1 MRRRGEARAAKRGGG
16 EARAAKRR
24 GGEARAAKRGGGEG
38 RPVKRRSDARR
49 TLTMFRQ
56 YSAGQRKSFVGAI
69 LLMAVEAATAIV
81 VPIIIGDLT
90 EFLVKGKPW
99 EHLGLTAPE
108 DITIPLFAAAI
119 IAFTAVN
126 SLSDALSEI
135 SLAKAGRTLGYNLR
149 TALFSHLQRLSLA
162 FHLRRSTGDVLTRI
176 TGDVQAVEE
185 FVTDS
190 VKDLVGSVMLLAG
203 TLGYLFSKSWRIA
216 LLAMVIVPVL
226 ASVSGYFARRI
237 KTASKEMR
245 AREGDL
251 ANTAQEMLTTI
262 SVVQTYGRAVH
273 EQEKFDRESRSA
285 MGAILRTA
293 RLEALFGF
301 TVSVVEAT
309 IIALLVLLG
318 ARLVEANTLSAGV
331 LVSFILL
338 IQNMF
343 KPTRR
348 IIKQWN
354 RVAKVYASV
363 ERVDELLARE
373 PGVQDA
379 PDAREAPPLSGAIEF
394 RDVSFAYQPQAE
406 EDDPDGEPRRLTLQ
420 SVSFTL
426 EAGEVVALVGH
437 SGAGKST
444 IAQLLPRLYDP
455 QSGAVLVDG
464 HDIRS
469 FTVDS
474 LRAQISMVLQETIL
488 LRGTVAENIA
498 YGREGATLDDVVT
511 AAERAHA
518 HDFIMA
524 LPQGYDTVLGE
535 RAATL
540 SGGQRQRLAI
550 ARAFIRDTPILVLD
564 EPTTGLDAQASAAV
578 AAALQSLLR
587 GRSAVIVSHDLNL
600 IRNVDRVLIL
610 SGGRILEEG
619 TPADLLE
626 RGGLYA
632 DLYASQ
638 FGEAMA
644 EAVAGREEPEL
655 VASQAVPQPWRRDEE
670 ALEPELLLERASTPG
685 GTGMEA
691 WSAGDVGE
699 DGAGAPDTRF
709 ETVLFDAV
717 PRAASPQEFRQ
728 LRGWTAAG
736 APPVPAGPDL
746 DARQSPAL
754 ARALPGL
761 GGALDLEVAARHLQG
776 LLTSEWDLE
785 SCRVDKVRLAV
796 ESGTRLRYRLH
807 LRGRRSG
814 EVAERFV
821 AGRLF
826 PAAEQAERYAAELAP
841 RAAQVAGE
849 TPRVFARLVDV
860 VEPLHLVLHAFPVDA
875 ELPGLVE
882 AVEPDRMAALLE
894 PVLPSALHGL
904 ELQACRPEVVK
915 YAVGDHCV
923 LRYELLWQ
931 VSPSRRTVRQV
942 VYGKVFHDD
951 RGEHLRPTLEV
962 LRDRLQAERASSAPF
977 LLPRFQTYLPEL
989 RLAVLEA
996 LPGTPDVQGLV
1007 RAWIADGRRGGQ
1019 GPVPGS
1025 VTAEGALETCARIAA
1040 SLHMSVPRSLVL
1052 PGMAVNQGRARTLA
1066 TELDRVRADI
1076 ESLRPY
1082 APGVAAALH
1091 RGSETIAE
1099 AAQREPLPLLIAHGD
1114 FTPKEVLVD
1123 GPISGVFDLDTA
1135 CVAEPA
1141 LDLGHFVA
1149 HLALVATRESARV
1162 EHGRADR
1169 GGVLQRLFLSEYL
1182 RARPDLDPDAVLDRV
1197 SAYRVLTVLEVA
1209 VRSWHQLKPERLEL
1223 AMSLLERAQQV
1234 RHREYT

>member
-1 MRRRGEARAAKRGGG
+1 MKHGG
-16 EARAAKRR
+16 EA
-24 GGEARAAKRGGGEG
+24 

-90 EFLVKGKPW
+90 EFLVNGKPW

-203 TLGYLFSKSWRIA
+203 TLFYLFSKSWRIA

-226 ASVSGYFARRI
+226 ATVSGYFARRI

-498 YGREGATLDDVVT
+498 YGPEGATLDDVVT

-578 AAALQSLLR
+578 AAALQSLLA

-655 VASQAVPQPWRRDEE
+655 VTSQAAPQPWRRDEE
-670 ALEPELLLERASTPG
+670 ALEPELLLERASGPRGNGHG
-685 GTGMEA
+685 GVAGRRRRRGRRRRTGHE
-691 WSAGDVGE
+691 VR
-699 DGAGAPDTRF
+699 DGAVRRGAARR
-709 ETVLFDAV
+709 V
-717 PRAASPQEFRQ
+717 PAGVPPAPRMDRCRRAARPRRARPRCPAVTRARPGPARTRRCARP
-728 LRGWTAAG
+728 RGRG
-736 APPVPAGPDL
+736 APPPGAAHVRVGPRVL
-746 DARQSPAL
+746 PGRQGSPRRGERHQAPL
-754 ARALPGL
+754 PTAPARAPQRRGGRAVRRRTALPSGRA
-761 GGALDLEVAARHLQG
+761 GGEV
-776 LLTSEWDLE
+776 
-785 SCRVDKVRLAV
+785 CR
-796 ESGTRLRYRLH
+796 GGW
-807 LRGRRSG
+807 LRGPRRW
-814 EVAERFV
+814 R
-821 AGRLF
+821 GR
-826 PAAEQAERYAAELAP
+826 P
-841 RAAQVAGE
+841 
-849 TPRVFARLVDV
+849 
-860 VEPLHLVLHAFPVDA
+860 
-875 ELPGLVE
+875 
-882 AVEPDRMAALLE
+882 
-894 PVLPSALHGL
+894 
-904 ELQACRPEVVK
+904 
-915 YAVGDHCV
+915 
-923 LRYELLWQ
+923 
-931 VSPSRRTVRQV
+931 
-942 VYGKVFHDD
+942 
-951 RGEHLRPTLEV
+951 
-962 LRDRLQAERASSAPF
+962 RASS
-977 LLPRFQTYLPEL
+977 
-989 RLAVLEA
+989 
-996 LPGTPDVQGLV
+996 
-1007 RAWIADGRRGGQ
+1007 
-1019 GPVPGS
+1019 PGS
-1025 VTAEGALETCARIAA
+1025 
-1040 SLHMSVPRSLVL
+1040 SRSSSRCTSSCT
-1052 PGMAVNQGRARTLA
+1052 PSPWTPSCPAWSRPSNPIGWQRCSSRSCRAPST
-1066 TELDRVRADI
+1066 V
-1076 ESLRPY
+1076 SSCRP
-1082 APGVAAALH
+1082 
-1091 RGSETIAE
+1091 
-1099 AAQREPLPLLIAHGD
+1099 
-1114 FTPKEVLVD
+1114 
-1123 GPISGVFDLDTA
+1123 
-1135 CVAEPA
+1135 
-1141 LDLGHFVA
+1141 
-1149 HLALVATRESARV
+1149 
-1162 EHGRADR
+1162 ADR
-1169 GGVLQRLFLSEYL
+1169 R
-1182 RARPDLDPDAVLDRV
+1182 
-1197 SAYRVLTVLEVA
+1197 
-1209 VRSWHQLKPERLEL
+1209 W
-1223 AMSLLERAQQV
+1223 
-1234 RHREYT
+1234 

>member
-1 MRRRGEARAAKRGGG
+1 
-16 EARAAKRR
+16 
-24 GGEARAAKRGGGEG
+24 
-38 RPVKRRSDARR
+38 
-49 TLTMFRQ
+49 MFRQ
-56 YSAGQRKSFVGAI
+56 YSAGQRRSFIGAI

-90 EFLVKGKPW
+90 SFLVKGKPW
-99 EHLGLTAPE
+99 NRLGLTAPE
-108 DITIPLFAAAI
+108 DITIALFAAAI

-203 TLGYLFSKSWRIA
+203 TLVYLYSQSWRIA
-216 LLAMVIVPVL
+216 LLGMVIVPVL
-226 ASVSGYFARRI
+226 AAVSGYFARRI
-237 KTASKEMR
+237 KAASKEMR

-251 ANTAQEMLTTI
+251 ATTAQEMLTTI
-262 SVVQTYGRAVH
+262 SVVQTYGRAGH
-273 EQEKFDRESRSA
+273 EQEKFARESRSA

-293 RLEALFGF
+293 RLEALFGL

-309 IIALLVLLG
+309 IIAVLVLVG
-318 ARLVEANTLSAGV
+318 ARLVKSEALAAGD
-331 LVSFILL
+331 LVAFILL

-363 ERVDELLARE
+363 DRIDELLARD

-379 PDAREAPPLSGAIEF
+379 PDAIEAPRLSGAIEF
-394 RDVSFAYQPQAE
+394 RDVSFAYQPQR
-406 EDDPDGEPRRLTLQ
+406 EDEDPDGEPARLTLQ

-464 HDIRS
+464 HDIRA

-474 LRAQISMVLQETIL
+474 LRSQISMVLQETIL

-498 YGREGATLDDVVT
+498 YGREGASLDEVV
-511 AAERAHA
+511 AAAQRAHA

-524 LPQGYDTVLGE
+524 MPDGYDTVLGE

-578 AAALQSLLR
+578 AEALKSLLQ

-600 IRNVDRVLIL
+600 IRNVDRILIL

-644 EAVAGREEPEL
+644 EVAASLGLPEPVPAEL
-655 VASQAVPQPWRRDEE
+655 VEPAFVQSELVRPESVQPERVP
-670 ALEPELLLERASTPG
+670 AGVSL
-685 GTGMEA
+685 EA
-691 WSAGDVGE
+691 WEAGA
-699 DGAGAPDTRF
+699 DGADADRSGDSRF
-709 ETVLFDAV
+709 ETVLLDAV
-717 PRAASPQEFRQ
+717 PRAASEREFRQ
-728 LRGWTAAG
+728 LRGWAAP
-736 APPVPAGPDL
+736 APTLRPAAADL
-746 DARQSPAL
+746 DARRSPAL

-761 GGALDLEVAARHLQG
+761 TEALDPQAMAPRLQRLLASGWEV
-776 LLTSEWDLE
+776 E
-785 SCRVDKVRLAV
+785 SCVPDKVLLDV
-796 ESGTRLRYRLH
+796 ERGTRLRYRLRLH
-807 LRGRRSG
+807 RSG
-814 EVAERFV
+814 SPDVEERYV

-826 PAAEQAERYAAELAP
+826 AAAEQAERYAAELGSV
-841 RAAQVAGE
+841 AAERDVGAGE
-849 TPRVFARLVDV
+849 QVFARVADLVA
-860 VEPLHLVLHAFPVDA
+860 PLSLVLHAFPLDPD
-875 ELPGLVE
+875 LPGLAQATDPGWMGE
-882 AVEPDRMAALLE
+882 MLK
-894 PVLPSALHGL
+894 PVLPSALRGL
-904 ELQACRPEVVK
+904 ELQQCRPEVVK

-923 LRYELLWQ
+923 LRYELLWLVQ
-931 VSPSRRTVRQV
+931 PSRRTVRQV
-942 VYGKVFHDD
+942 VYGKVYRDG
-951 RGEHLRPTLEV
+951 RGEHVGPALEALRE
-962 LRDRLQAERASSAPF
+962 RLQTAGRASSVPF
-977 LLPRFQTYLPEL
+977 LLPRFQAYLPGP
-989 RLAVLEA
+989 RLALLEA
-996 LPGTPDVQGLV
+996 LPGTPEVAALV
-1007 RAWIADGRRGGQ
+1007 RERVAGVRAEGR
-1019 GPVPGS
+1019 GPL
-1025 VTAEGALETCARIAA
+1025 TAERVLATSARIAA
-1040 SLHMSVPRSLVL
+1040 SLHTPLPDGLVL
-1052 PGMAVNQGRARTLA
+1052 PGMAVAGGQDRSLEA
-1066 TELDRVRADI
+1066 EVERVRADI
-1076 ESLRPY
+1076 ERL
-1082 APGVAAALH
+1082 AAFTPALA
-1091 RGSETIAE
+1091 RALEDQARRLVERSDVGALP
-1099 AAQREPLPLLIAHGD
+1099 PLVAHGD
-1114 FTPKEVLVD
+1114 YAPSEVLFD
-1123 GPISGVFDLDTA
+1123 GPISGVFDLDDA

-1141 LDLGHFVA
+1141 LDVGHFAA
-1149 HLALVATRESARV
+1149 HLALISARASSTADNGGAGRGLSL
-1162 EHGRADR
+1162 EHGF
-1169 GGVLQRLFLSEYL
+1169 VEEYG
-1182 RARPDLDPDAVLDRV
+1182 RARPDLDRGALLARV
-1197 SAYRVLTVLEVA
+1197 AAYRTLSLTRMA
-1209 VRSWHQLKPERLEL
+1209 ARSWRQLKPERLEL
-1223 AMSLLERAQQV
+1223 SLALLQQPQPTP
-1234 RHREYT
+1234 RQRSSAE